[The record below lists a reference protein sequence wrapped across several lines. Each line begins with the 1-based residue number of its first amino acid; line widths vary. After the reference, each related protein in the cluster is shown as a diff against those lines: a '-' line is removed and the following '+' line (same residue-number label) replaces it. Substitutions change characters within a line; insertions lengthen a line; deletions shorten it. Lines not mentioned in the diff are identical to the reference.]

1 MVVVVKRTEQA
12 KNTSSSFK
20 RLENDHINR
29 LVEKA
34 QNGDNAAFTELV
46 RIFNPRVHYII
57 KRYVRE
63 QVEAADVAQEVFL
76 KVHKYLKGFK
86 GESSFYTW
94 LYSVTTSVA
103 KNHLMALKRSQ
114 LITSVDSSFTD
125 YMEFAVDVH
134 ENLDPQDIL
143 VSDETENTLI
153 ETIENLPQILKEV
166 IILRE
171 LEGLS
176 YIKISDLLKIP
187 EGTVRSRIH
196 RARSIIEQNLGD
208 TGTNLIQ
215 HSPKPF

>member
-1 MVVVVKRTEQA
+1 MVKRTEQA